1 MSRRRRYELPN
12 TKKSTFTLNITS
24 MTDMFTIMLVFL
36 LQSFAATSIQI
47 DPVEGLRLP
56 SSASMTNP
64 TEAIKLSLTGK
75 ELKMDQTKIADLK
88 DAAFQPQ
95 DLEDKDSNFIK
106 PLFAELDKLAKSE
119 TDKDKAHIKEGR
131 ILLQADREL
140 PYATLRKVMYTA
152 SMAGFPQLKLVTM
165 VGE

>member
-1 MSRRRRYELPN
+1 MSRRRRYEPMV
-12 TKKSTFTLNITS
+12 KKNSTFALNITS

-36 LQSFAATSIQI
+36 LQTYSTSEVQI
-47 DPVEGLRLP
+47 VPDTALRLP
-56 SSASMTNP
+56 TSASMVNP
-64 TEAIKLSLTGK
+64 TEAIKLSISSVA
-75 ELKMDQTKIADLK
+75 LKIDQTKIADVKNADFL
-88 DAAFQPQ
+88 PQ

-106 PLFAELDKLAKSE
+106 PLFDELDKLAKSSS
-119 TDKDKAHIKEGR
+119 DKAHVKEGR
-131 ILLQADREL
+131 ILLQADKDL

>member
-1 MSRRRRYELPN
+1 MSRRRRYEPN
-12 TKKSTFTLNITS
+12 IKKNSTFTLNITS

-36 LQSFAATSIQI
+36 LQTYSTSDVNII
-47 DPVEGLRLP
+47 PDNSLRLP
-56 SSASMTNP
+56 TSASMVNP
-64 TEAIKLSLTGK
+64 TEAIKLSISG
-75 ELKMDQTKIADLK
+75 EALKIDQTKIADIKNSEFL
-88 DAAFQPQ
+88 PQ
-95 DLEDKDSNFIK
+95 DLEEKDRNFIK
-106 PLFAELDKLAKSE
+106 PLFDELDKLAKSS
-119 TDKDKAHIKEGR
+119 TDKAHIKEGK